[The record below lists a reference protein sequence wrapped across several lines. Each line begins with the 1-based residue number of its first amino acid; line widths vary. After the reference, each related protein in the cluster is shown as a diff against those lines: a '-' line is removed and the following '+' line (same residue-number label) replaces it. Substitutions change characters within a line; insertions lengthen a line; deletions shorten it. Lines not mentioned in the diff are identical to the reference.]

1 MLVQEVNFVY
11 DAIQRF
17 CIPSKDPSSENSA
30 NKDPWLAAHE
40 LYVRS
45 CLIPDLIEEKEKFTE
60 EVKGFTD
67 GINVERTTIDQVL
80 EKYLQLNQ
88 MWRQLSINV
97 LSWSAL
103 MNDPQAPANQSID
116 HPFEDIRLSIGT
128 RISDSLVEISSG
140 RDFLLSTRSKRQ
152 ISQRFS
158 DGIQTQTL
166 HQQRTQLKQ
175 RLTRNGGG
183 NGSQRLPPEQWNAE
197 IAEAAPQEEDL
208 GDEMS
213 SMETPFM
220 AFVEQPFPP
229 SPFVDPDD
237 DIEWSKDNNTTPRTN
252 EPDLKIEALPLSSE
266 SVELTRSPSITP
278 ILSDGEAHVKLKQ
291 NSSAGNLMH
300 LMMDREA
307 RQFMEENAEEF
318 FAFRQRSVSLPASP
332 RENRLL
338 NQLERRL
345 NFVLDDEEFIMTSES
360 GEGDDA
366 LTTTQS
372 NIHSLSM
379 RSPHLRP
386 LTPASKTPLPGTEIR
401 LSCRAL
407 IPLGNTM
414 IEIVVGGGLLIVI
427 YAVKG
432 TKTWSF
438 RFLKPNQL
446 PSLPMYYHRSRT
458 TKISSSHSI
467 VWQVTLHISDH
478 EQQM

>member
-1 MLVQEVNFVY
+1 M
-11 DAIQRF
+11 
-17 CIPSKDPSSENSA
+17 
-30 NKDPWLAAHE
+30 
-40 LYVRS
+40 
-45 CLIPDLIEEKEKFTE
+45 PDLIEEKEKITE

-67 GINVERTTIDQVL
+67 GVNAERTTIDQVL

-97 LSWSAL
+97 LSWSAM
-103 MNDPQAPANQSID
+103 MNDPRAAANQSID
-116 HPFEDIRLSIGT
+116 HPFEDIKLSIGT

-140 RDFLLSTRSKRQ
+140 GDFLLSTRSKKQ

-158 DGIQTQTL
+158 DGIQAQTL
-166 HQQRTQLKQ
+166 HQQRTRLKQ
-175 RLTRNGGG
+175 RLAKNGGG
-183 NGSQRLPPEQWNAE
+183 NGSQRLPAEQWNAE
-197 IAEAAPQEEDL
+197 LAEAVPQEDL

-213 SMETPFM
+213 QMETPFM
-220 AFVEQPFPP
+220 AFVDQPFPP
-229 SPFVDPDD
+229 SPFIDPDD
-237 DIEWSKDNNTTPRTN
+237 DIEWGKDNNTPRTN
-252 EPDLKIEALPLSSE
+252 EPDLKIEALPPSSE
-266 SVELTRSPSITP
+266 SVDLNRSPSITP

-300 LMMDREA
+300 LMDREA

-345 NFVLDDEEFIMTSES
+345 NFVLDDEEFVMTSES

-407 IPLGNTM
+407 IPLGNTSN
-414 IEIVVGGGLLIVI
+414 VGLLIVIII

-432 TKTWSF
+432 TKTWLF
-438 RFLKPNQL
+438 RFLRPNQL
-446 PSLPMYYHRSRT
+446 PSLPMYYHRSLT
-458 TKISSSHSI
+458 TKISNSHSI
-467 VWQVTLHISDH
+467 AWRVILHISDH
-478 EQQM
+478 AQQM